1 VNLLNQSFSILTKFD
16 KNILK
21 TIESIGRICYKS
33 ENKITEDSD
42 IAFAK
47 KIIKNG
53 HESVIEHISVT
64 VKFICDRGISHE
76 LVRHRLSSFSQE
88 STRYVDYLKGGLA
101 FIIPLWINI
110 KPGKYGSMEDVYE
123 SNGSHIGEDVHEWL
137 SHLFEVESSYESL
150 REQKWSPQEARSIL
164 PNCLKTELFM
174 TANLREWRHVIKMR
188 TAKGAHPQVV
198 ELITSLHN
206 ELKSKIPILFDF

>member
-1 VNLLNQSFSILTKFD
+1 
-16 KNILK
+16 
-21 TIESIGRICYKS
+21 
-33 ENKITEDSD
+33 
-42 IAFAK
+42 
-47 KIIKNG
+47 
-53 HESVIEHISVT
+53 
-64 VKFICDRGISHE
+64 
-76 LVRHRLSSFSQE
+76 
-88 STRYVDYLKGGLA
+88 
-101 FIIPLWINI
+101 
-110 KPGKYGSMEDVYE
+110 M
-123 SNGSHIGEDVHEWL
+123 
-137 SHLFEVESSYESL
+137 SHLFEVEESYESL

>member
-1 VNLLNQSFSILTKFD
+1 MNLINQSFSILTKID

-42 IAFAK
+42 IAFAE

-88 STRYVDYLKGGLA
+88 STR
-101 FIIPLWINI
+101 
-110 KPGKYGSMEDVYE
+110 
-123 SNGSHIGEDVHEWL
+123 
-137 SHLFEVESSYESL
+137 
-150 REQKWSPQEARSIL
+150 
-164 PNCLKTELFM
+164 
-174 TANLREWRHVIKMR
+174 
-188 TAKGAHPQVV
+188 
-198 ELITSLHN
+198 
-206 ELKSKIPILFDF
+206 

>member
-1 VNLLNQSFSILTKFD
+1 VNLINQSFSILTKID

-42 IAFAK
+42 IAFAE

-88 STRYVDYLKGGLA
+88 STRYVDYMKGGLT
-101 FIIPLWINI
+101 FIIPPWIHI

-137 SHLFEVESSYESL
+137 SHLFEVEESYESL